1 MNRLLND
8 DKNITSNDISDIITS
23 QKKDMNRM
31 IFIQSCIEKDIA
43 DLTRVRSAHKTT
55 PELITLKKRSSIF
68 EMQINAIKNFLQD
81 VSVNTGIVQEVKQE
95 LTDSQISKIKR
106 DAIADF
112 LEQKLFESSNE
123 MKEMHEKLTT
133 A

>member
-23 QKKDMNRM
+23 QKKDMKRM

-95 LTDSQISKIKR
+95 LTDSQINAIKQS
-106 DAIADF
+106 AI
-112 LEQKLFESSNE
+112 NE
-123 MKEMHEKLTT
+123 FIQNSLNHQSTT